1 MKKPV
6 HPAITLFPFSSTN
19 EASKVML
26 ASLVVVLRAMLQVF
40 VCQINAIS
48 GE

>member
-6 HPAITLFPFSSTN
+6 HPAVTLFPFSSIN
-19 EASKVML
+19 KAIKVML
-26 ASLVVVLRAMLQVF
+26 ISLIVVLRAMLQVF
-40 VCQINAIS
+40 VCQINAIR